1 VSKQDHK
8 DAHETDDQCN
18 VIPGFKVI
26 HFSGVLI
33 VAFFAANK
41 PVIRC
46 RAGSL
51 ARAKSGPEGNG
62 CKSRACFYFLFPGY
76 HACKRCRQVLAGNYL
91 VL

>member
-18 VIPGFKVI
+18 VIPGFRVI

-46 RAGSL
+46 RAGSFCL
-51 ARAKSGPEGNG
+51 KATARASLLPD
-62 CKSRACFYFLFPGY
+62 FHLLGY
-76 HACKRCRQVLAGNYL
+76 P
-91 VL
+91 